1 MASQQA
7 VHRRQ
12 TPLPATHDPL
22 LADEDGEHLLPSSS
36 SFEPTAAHLPAPA
49 PAPAPTRTVSIDTT
63 DKTCWICYT
72 TEAEDPSLAFIHPCS
87 CTLLAH
93 PDCLLEW
100 ISTQQAMH
108 PATRPTPRCP
118 ACGTQIRIHQDRSD
132 FLRWYRQF
140 RRSVDRASLAA
151 GVGSIAASAWFVS
164 AAYGAWALKTFM
176 GEQVTEALLLRHQNG
191 LPWRYWLNLP
201 LIPISLVLSRTPL
214 IDSLLP
220 FLPLTLV
227 LSTHT
232 HIHTHAPFSYDP
244 IGIDDLSLRW
254 PPSPTLTVCLFPWL
268 RLLYLR
274 LRYKVFRAVL
284 GRRKQFRGLA
294 GVFEE
299 AAMDEVAS
307 FPAAGDGDGDAE
319 GEEDDGA
326 RGGGDM
332 VGLVATFEVEMDE
345 GGEAG
350 ARRHDGGGVA
360 AHQEDGQEEGDQERP
375 AQGQAQAQNPR
386 LGPAQQTQAPP
397 AAPATESIR
406 LRVGLGRLTS
416 LVLGALIFPALSSLA
431 GSALFWLASR
441 HSSAKPF
448 RVLRHLLGLSTVLG
462 VGSSRAMSTGGGGG
476 GGSAS
481 GLGWIR
487 ALITTGLASPAAR
500 ASRPAVVDPKWIR
513 NTLGAGLVLLTRD
526 AVELAVGLLDQKR
539 QNSRRIVER
548 PFRPRSA
555 SVHSSTPSAAAGGGT
570 GTGAEILQGEETVV
584 PSPTVMSGGR
594 DAHGREAVVHNFL

>member
-1 MASQQA
+1 MES
-7 VHRRQ
+7 
-12 TPLPATHDPL
+12 
-22 LADEDGEHLLPSSS
+22 
-36 SFEPTAAHLPAPA
+36 
-49 PAPAPTRTVSIDTT
+49 TRTET
-63 DKTCWICYT
+63 
-72 TEAEDPSLAFIHPCS
+72 
-87 CTLLAH
+87 
-93 PDCLLEW
+93 
-100 ISTQQAMH
+100 IST
-108 PATRPTPRCP
+108 T
-118 ACGTQIRIHQDRSD
+118 
-132 FLRWYRQF
+132 
-140 RRSVDRASLAA
+140 V
-151 GVGSIAASAWFVS
+151 
-164 AAYGAWALKTFM
+164 
-176 GEQVTEALLLRHQNG
+176 
-191 LPWRYWLNLP
+191 NLP

-232 HIHTHAPFSYDP
+232 HTHAPFSYDP

-254 PPSPTLTVCLFPWL
+254 PPSPTLTVCLLPWL

-319 GEEDDGA
+319 GEEDVGA

-332 VGLVATFEVEMDE
+332 VGLVATFEVEME
-345 GGEAG
+345 EEGEAG
-350 ARRHDGGGVA
+350 ARRHDGGVA
-360 AHQEDGQEEGDQERP
+360 AHQEEEQEEGDHERP

-386 LGPAQQTQAPP
+386 LRPAQQPQAPP
-397 AAPATESIR
+397 APPVATESIR

-487 ALITTGLASPAAR
+487 ALITSGFAPPAAR
-500 ASRPAVVDPKWIR
+500 ASRPAVVDPKWVR

-526 AVELAVGLLDQKR
+526 AVELTVGLLDQKR
-539 QNSRRIVER
+539 QKSRRIVER

-555 SVHSSTPSAAAGGGT
+555 SVHSNQSSVGGGGA
-570 GTGAEILQGEETVV
+570 GTGAEILQGEETVA

>member
-1 MASQQA
+1 MPLSFSASF
-7 VHRRQ
+7 
-12 TPLPATHDPL
+12 
-22 LADEDGEHLLPSSS
+22 
-36 SFEPTAAHLPAPA
+36 FEPRKTLSTA
-49 PAPAPTRTVSIDTT
+49 V
-63 DKTCWICYT
+63 
-72 TEAEDPSLAFIHPCS
+72 
-87 CTLLAH
+87 
-93 PDCLLEW
+93 
-100 ISTQQAMH
+100 
-108 PATRPTPRCP
+108 
-118 ACGTQIRIHQDRSD
+118 
-132 FLRWYRQF
+132 
-140 RRSVDRASLAA
+140 
-151 GVGSIAASAWFVS
+151 
-164 AAYGAWALKTFM
+164 
-176 GEQVTEALLLRHQNG
+176 
-191 LPWRYWLNLP
+191 NLP

-232 HIHTHAPFSYDP
+232 HTHAPFSYDP

-254 PPSPTLTVCLFPWL
+254 PPSPTLTVCLLPWL

-319 GEEDDGA
+319 EGEEGVS
-326 RGGGDM
+326 GGDM
-332 VGLVATFEVEMDE
+332 VGLVATFEVETEE

-350 ARRHDGGGVA
+350 RRHDGVTA
-360 AHQEDGQEEGDQERP
+360 DREEEREDGDQERP
-375 AQGQAQAQNPR
+375 NPR
-386 LGPAQQTQAPP
+386 LRPAQVQLPP
-397 AAPATESIR
+397 TPPATESIR

-441 HSSAKPF
+441 QSSAKPF
-448 RVLRHLLGLSTVLG
+448 RVLRHLLGLSTILGG
-462 VGSSRAMSTGGGGG
+462 VGSSS
-476 GGSAS
+476 SLAS
-481 GLGWIR
+481 SSSSGGLGWIR
-487 ALITTGLASPAAR
+487 ALIASGLSTSNPIR
-500 ASRPAVVDPKWIR
+500 SRPAAIAGVDPKWVR

-526 AVELAVGLLDQKR
+526 AVELTVGLLDQKR
-539 QNSRRIVER
+539 QRSRRIVER

-555 SVHSSTPSAAAGGGT
+555 SGASRSGHSNHPSAAS
-570 GTGAEILQGEETVV
+570 TGAEFLQGEGHGAEEVA

-594 DAHGREAVVHNFL
+594 DAHGREAIVHNFL

>member
-1 MASQQA
+1 M
-7 VHRRQ
+7 
-12 TPLPATHDPL
+12 
-22 LADEDGEHLLPSSS
+22 
-36 SFEPTAAHLPAPA
+36 
-49 PAPAPTRTVSIDTT
+49 
-63 DKTCWICYT
+63 
-72 TEAEDPSLAFIHPCS
+72 
-87 CTLLAH
+87 
-93 PDCLLEW
+93 
-100 ISTQQAMH
+100 
-108 PATRPTPRCP
+108 
-118 ACGTQIRIHQDRSD
+118 
-132 FLRWYRQF
+132 
-140 RRSVDRASLAA
+140 
-151 GVGSIAASAWFVS
+151 
-164 AAYGAWALKTFM
+164 
-176 GEQVTEALLLRHQNG
+176 
-191 LPWRYWLNLP
+191 
-201 LIPISLVLSRTPL
+201 SRTPL

-232 HIHTHAPFSYDP
+232 HTHAPFSYDP

-254 PPSPTLTVCLFPWL
+254 PPSPTLTVCLLPWL

-307 FPAAGDGDGDAE
+307 DGDAE

-332 VGLVATFEVEMDE
+332 VGLVATFEVETEE

-350 ARRHDGGGVA
+350 RRHDGVA
-360 AHQEDGQEEGDQERP
+360 ADREEEREEGDQERP
-375 AQGQAQAQNPR
+375 NPRLRPAQAQPH
-386 LGPAQQTQAPP
+386 P
-397 AAPATESIR
+397 PATESIR

-448 RVLRHLLGLSTVLG
+448 RVLRHLLGLSTILGG
-462 VGSSRAMSTGGGGG
+462 VGSSSSSLVSSSSSST
-476 GGSAS
+476 SA

-487 ALITTGLASPAAR
+487 ALITTGLSNTPTR
-500 ASRPAVVDPKWIR
+500 NNNNPAVMGVDPKWVR

-526 AVELAVGLLDQKR
+526 AVELTVGLLDQKR
-539 QNSRRIVER
+539 QRSRRIVER

-555 SVHSSTPSAAAGGGT
+555 SGASGSGHSNIPSAAS
-570 GTGAEILQGEETVV
+570 TGAEILQGEGEEETVA

-594 DAHGREAVVHNFL
+594 DAHGREAIVHNFL